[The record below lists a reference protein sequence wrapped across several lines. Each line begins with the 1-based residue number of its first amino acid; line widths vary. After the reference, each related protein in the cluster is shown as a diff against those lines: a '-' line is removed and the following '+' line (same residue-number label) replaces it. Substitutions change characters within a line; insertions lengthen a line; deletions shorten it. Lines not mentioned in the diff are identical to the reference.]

1 MSYANTQL
9 HDIPKGE
16 TFFRAGSMVGLQ
28 WRTRWRVGDLVLDS
42 SPGLT
47 EIPEQV
53 KDLLP
58 KDEPMTPGLLYV
70 GIATLTGSVLG
81 RSREWEPRKRV
92 SSVHSRRI
100 LGPGSAPVRVI
111 LPPTA
116 LVLSLAYFLPKTFAN
131 VSDYTS
137 SLEAAYVPSIHTQ
150 RLQLQHSLSKSLG
163 TASKTYSSTKDS
175 LGENVRWARK
185 EVESKTGLK
194 VAENAGQHSP
204 VSTIAEQAKGAFARI
219 QDETKK
225 LGDKASGVVEGVV
238 EEVKVKADKVL
249 GDTGVTKEEEPPKR
263 LV

>member
-1 MSYANTQL
+1 M
-9 HDIPKGE
+9 
-16 TFFRAGSMVGLQ
+16 F
-28 WRTRWRVGDLVLDS
+28 
-42 SPGLT
+42 
-47 EIPEQV
+47 PEQV
-53 KDLLP
+53 KDLIP

-81 RSREWEPRKRV
+81 RSREWETLNLNRDGTAHTHGIFDAGAAPIRV
-92 SSVHSRRI
+92 
-100 LGPGSAPVRVI
+100 L

-137 SLEAAYVPSIHTQ
+137 SLEATYAPSLHSQ
-150 RLQLQHSLSKSLG
+150 RRELQQSLSKSLG
-163 TASKTYSSTKDS
+163 AASNTYSSTKES
-175 LGENVRWARK
+175 LSQNVRWARK
-185 EVESKTGLK
+185 EVEHKTGLK
-194 VAENAGQHSP
+194 VGENTSQQSSVP
-204 VSTIAEQAKGAFARI
+204 TIVEQAKGAFSRI